1 VAYMMCAEEKP
12 TSNNAGTPPGKGG
25 SSEGELFRLA
35 MREAERHKWIQSEK
49 AGRDLGEAALW
60 EWSRRYWWRWCR
72 ERWIE
77 HLSGERY
84 WSDLDHNDFGLLRR
98 TFHHNIALA
107 QEIVTQIK
115 QGGENLN
122 IIIWALKTN
131 QDMRQVMEIL
141 ELLDINSRRL
151 TFLPT

>member
-1 VAYMMCAEEKP
+1 MACMMCTEEKP
-12 TSNNAGTPPGKGG
+12 TSNSAGTPPRKGG
-25 SSEGELFRLA
+25 SSEGEIFRLA

-84 WSDLDHNDFGLLRR
+84 WSDLDHNDFGLLQR
-98 TFHHNIALA
+98 TFHHNIPLA

-122 IIIWALKTN
+122 IINWGLKTN

>member
-1 VAYMMCAEEKP
+1 MPYMMCAEQIPP
-12 TSNNAGTPPGKGG
+12 TNNAGAPPRRDG
-25 SSEGELFRLA
+25 SSDGEIFRLA
-35 MREAERHKWIQSEK
+35 MREAERHKWLQSEK

-60 EWSRRYWWRWCR
+60 EWSRVYWWRWCR

-98 TFHHNIALA
+98 SFHHNIPLA
-107 QEIVTQIK
+107 QEIVNQIK

-122 IIIWALKTN
+122 IIIWGLKTR

-151 TFLPT
+151 SFMPT